1 MLSGFIW
8 DLSLIIQ
15 KITRSFKRTVDFF
28 LIVLQSCVL
37 FVLYLT
43 WIKTRYF

>member
-28 LIVLQSCVL
+28 NSPSKLRIVCTV
-37 FVLYLT
+37 FNMD
-43 WIKTRYF
+43 